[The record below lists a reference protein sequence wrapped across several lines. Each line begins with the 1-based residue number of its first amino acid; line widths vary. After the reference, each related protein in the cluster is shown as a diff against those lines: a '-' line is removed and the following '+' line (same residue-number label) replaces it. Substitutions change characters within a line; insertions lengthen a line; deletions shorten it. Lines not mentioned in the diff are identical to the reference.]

1 MKILFVNTTVHT
13 GGASIACQRLKH
25 ALETRGHEVRLVVRD
40 DKKVINRLR
49 FVWERLCLL
58 LHIPYARVFSI
69 DDGRCGTDIT
79 QTADFAWADAVHLH
93 WVNQAMLGIN
103 DIARLLQRCQETG
116 KKVVWTMHDI
126 WPATGVCHLPGDC
139 LRWQQGCGDCPLLRR
154 GGEHD
159 LSARTYARKREAYGD
174 VCQRSTNGDAALT
187 FVTVSRY
194 LCETAKLSPLISH
207 HPVVAI
213 PNPLDT
219 EFFSPGPS
227 QRAELRLP
235 AAKKLLLF
243 VAYNIN
249 DSNKNLELVRKAV
262 ATMDEARRDS
272 LAVVAVGKNATQWKG
287 RFACEVIP
295 FEYVSD
301 RETMRSLYRSCDAL
315 VIPSKMD
322 SLPNTVA
329 EAKACGLPVVGSH
342 VGGIPEMVRHE
353 EDGYLFTSED
363 VVSLCKGLT
372 FVLDHPDGAALSR
385 AAREDAVRQYSEE
398 NVARRYEALYL
409 HD

>member
-1 MKILFVNTTVHT
+1 MKILFVNTTVRT
-13 GGASIACQRLKH
+13 GGASIACQRLKQ
-25 ALETRGHEVRLVVRD
+25 ALETCGHEVRLMVRD
-40 DKKVINRLR
+40 DKKIINRLR

-69 DDGRCGTDIT
+69 DDGRCGTDLT
-79 QTADFAWADAVHLH
+79 KTADFAWADAVHLH
-93 WVNQAMLGIN
+93 WVNQAMLGID
-103 DIARLLQRCQETG
+103 DIARLLQRCKETG

-139 LRWQQGCGDCPLLRR
+139 LRWQQGCGDCPLLRC
-154 GGEHD
+154 GGKHD
-159 LSARTYARKREAYGD
+159 ISAKTYERKRKAYSEGE
-174 VCQRSTNGDAALT
+174 LT

-194 LCETAKLSPLISH
+194 LCETAKRSSLLSN

-213 PNPLDT
+213 PNPLDSG
-219 EFFSPGPS
+219 FFCPGPS
-227 QRAELRLP
+227 QRAELQLP
-235 AAKKLLLF
+235 TDKKLLLF

-249 DSNKNLELVRKAV
+249 DSNKNLELVRRAI

-272 LAVVAVGKNATQWKG
+272 IAIVAVGKNATQWKA
-287 RFACEVIP
+287 RFTCEVFP

-301 RETMRSLYRSCDAL
+301 RETMRSIYRSCDCL

-322 SLPNTVA
+322 NLPNTVA
-329 EAKACGLPVVGSH
+329 EAKACGLPAVGSH
-342 VGGIPEMVRHE
+342 VGGIPEMIRHR

-363 VVSLCKGLT
+363 VTTLCEGLD
-372 FVLDHPDGAALSR
+372 FVLDHPDSAALSR

-398 NVARRYEALYL
+398 NVARRYEELYL

>member
-1 MKILFVNTTVHT
+1 MKVLFVNTTVHT

-25 ALETRGHEVRLVVRD
+25 ALETRGHEVRLMVRD
-40 DKKVINRLR
+40 DRKIINRLR

-79 QTADFAWADAVHLH
+79 KTADFAWADAVHLH
-93 WVNQAMLGIN
+93 WVNQAMLGIS
-103 DIARLLQRCQETG
+103 DIDRLLQRCQETG
-116 KKVVWTMHDI
+116 RRVVWTMHDI
-126 WPATGVCHLPGDC
+126 WAATGVCHLPGEC
-139 LRWQQGCGDCPLLRR
+139 LRWQHGCGECPLLRH
-154 GGEHD
+154 GGKHD
-159 LSARTYARKREAYGD
+159 ISASTYHRKRQAYGD
-174 VCQRSTNGDAALT
+174 AELT

-194 LCETAKLSPLISH
+194 LCETAKLSPLISQ

-227 QRAELRLP
+227 QRAALQLP
-235 AAKKLLLF
+235 MDKKLLLF

-249 DSNKNLELVRKAV
+249 DRNKNLELVRQAV
-262 ATMDEARRDS
+262 ATMDATRRDRM
-272 LAVVAVGKNATQWKG
+272 AIVAVGKNATQWKE
-287 RFACEVIP
+287 RFACEVFP

-301 RETMRSLYRSCDAL
+301 RETMRGIYRSCDAL

-322 SLPNTVA
+322 NLPNTVA

-363 VVSLCKGLT
+363 VPSLCKGLT
-372 FVLDHPDGAALSR
+372 FVLDHPDTAALSR

-398 NVARRYEALYL
+398 NVAQRYEALYQ